1 MKRLIAG
8 LISAA
13 ALFAAVMLLFQIP
26 ENRTARDGGEPSRR
40 VEPLQ
45 HSSSRLLKI
54 NAIEQ
59 GEQIKTLLNGDE
71 DVKII
76 HHNQKDKSHYKEHE
90 ATVKFSDPPGEDEL
104 DRLAAGLDAEFFR
117 HMDSIFIFQSD
128 SMSTADL
135 LQFFRE
141 RPDVAYAEPNY
152 ILMQNE
158 AEPPNDL
165 LYRENY
171 QWNLPAIDIEKAWDI
186 SKGDEDVIIAV
197 VDTGV
202 DMDHPDLRRRLMEG
216 YNVMQNSS
224 DYDDDNGHGTHVAG
238 IIASE
243 TNNREGIA
251 GITWNN
257 RIMPV
262 KAMSSK
268 GYGYTF
274 DIAKG
279 IIWAADHG
287 ADVINLSLG
296 NYQQSAFL
304 EEAIQYAY
312 DKGAVLVSAA
322 GNDNSEQP
330 SFPAAFP
337 EVLSVSAVSYT
348 GEKADFSNYGYYI
361 DVTAPGVYIPSTYF
375 QNQYAA
381 LSGTSMASPHV
392 AGLAGLILSVNPD
405 LSNRQVMNIIKE
417 SARDIGEKGSD
428 AYFGNGLIDINS
440 ALSMAADY

>member
-1 MKRLIAG
+1 MKRTITA

-13 ALFAAVMLLFQIP
+13 ALFAAVMLLFQLPGNNQERID
-26 ENRTARDGGEPSRR
+26 EGELSGGTQPS
-40 VEPLQ
+40 EQ
-45 HSSSRLLKI
+45 SSSRLLRI

-59 GEQIKTLLNGDE
+59 GERIKTLLNGDD

-76 HHNQKDKSHYKEHE
+76 HHNPKDKSHYKEHE
-90 ATVKFSDPPGEDEL
+90 ATVKFSSPPDDDEL
-104 DRLAAGLDAEFFR
+104 DSLAAGLDAEFFR
-117 HMDSIFIFQSD
+117 HMDSIFVFQSD
-128 SMSTADL
+128 SMTTADL

-141 RPDVAYAEPNY
+141 RPDIAYAEPNF

-158 AEPPNDL
+158 TQLPNDQ
-165 LYRENY
+165 LYREKY

-186 SKGDEDVIIAV
+186 SKGDEDIIIAV

-202 DMDHPDLRRRLMEG
+202 DMDHPDLRKRLMKG

-224 DYDDDNGHGTHVAG
+224 DFDDDNGHGTHVAG

-243 TNNREGIA
+243 TNNGEGIA

-262 KAMSSK
+262 KAMGSK

-296 NYQQSAFL
+296 NYQPSAFL
-304 EEAIQYAY
+304 EEAIRYAY
-312 DKGAVLVSAA
+312 DKGAVLISAA

-348 GEKADFSNYGYYI
+348 GEKAEFSNYGYYI

-375 QNQYAA
+375 KNQYAA

-405 LSNRQVMNIIKE
+405 LSNREVMNIIKGT
-417 SARDIGEKGSD
+417 ARDIGEEGRD
-428 AYFGNGLIDINS
+428 AYFGNGLIDINA
-440 ALSMAADY
+440 ALAAAE

>member
-1 MKRLIAG
+1 MKRMIAA

-13 ALFAAVMLLFQIP
+13 ALFAAVMMLFQLP
-26 ENRTARDGGEPSRR
+26 ENNQERTDEGELSGRTQPF
-40 VEPLQ
+40 Q
-45 HSSSRLLKI
+45 HSSSRLLNI
-54 NAIEQ
+54 NAIKQ
-59 GEQIKTLLNGDE
+59 GERIKTLLNGDE

-76 HHNQKDKSHYKEHE
+76 HHNPKDKSHYKEHE
-90 ATVKFSDPPGEDEL
+90 ATVKFSGPPDDDEL
-104 DRLAAGLDAEFFR
+104 DSLAAGLDAEFFR
-117 HMDSIFIFQSD
+117 HMDSIFVFQSD
-128 SMSTADL
+128 SMTTADL
-135 LQFFRE
+135 LQFFRQ
-141 RPDVAYAEPNY
+141 RPDVVYAEPNF

-158 AEPPNDL
+158 TQLPNDL

-186 SKGDEDVIIAV
+186 SKGDEDIIIAV

-202 DMDHPDLRRRLMEG
+202 DMDHPDLRRRLMKG
-216 YNVMQNSS
+216 YNVMENSS
-224 DYDDDNGHGTHVAG
+224 NFDDDNGHGTHVAG

-243 TNNREGIA
+243 TNNGEGIA

-262 KAMSSK
+262 KAMGSK

-296 NYQQSAFL
+296 NYQPSAFL
-304 EEAIQYAY
+304 EEAIRYAY
-312 DKGAVLVSAA
+312 EKGAVLISAA

-348 GEKADFSNYGYYI
+348 GDKADFSNYGYYI

-375 QNQYAA
+375 KNQYAA

-405 LSNRQVMNIIKE
+405 LSNRQVMNIIKGT
-417 SARDIGEKGSD
+417 ARDIGEKGRD
-428 AYFGNGLIDINS
+428 AYFGNGLIDINA
-440 ALSMAADY
+440 ALAAAAE

>member
-1 MKRLIAG
+1 MKRIITA

-13 ALFAAVMLLFQIP
+13 ALFAAVMMLFQLP
-26 ENRTARDGGEPSRR
+26 GNNQERKDEGELSGRTQSLE
-40 VEPLQ
+40 Q
-45 HSSSRLLKI
+45 SSSRLLRI

-59 GEQIKTLLNGDE
+59 GERIKTILNGDD

-76 HHNQKDKSHYKEHE
+76 HHNLKEKSHYKEHE
-90 ATVKFSDPPGEDEL
+90 ATVKFSAPPDDDEL
-104 DRLAAGLDAEFFR
+104 DSLAAGLDAEFFR
-117 HMDSIFIFQSD
+117 HMDSIFVFQSD
-128 SMSTADL
+128 SMTTADL

-141 RPDVAYAEPNY
+141 RTDVAYAEPNF

-158 AEPPNDL
+158 TQLPNDL
-165 LYRENY
+165 LYREKY

-186 SKGDEDVIIAV
+186 SKGDEDIIIAV

-202 DMDHPDLRRRLMEG
+202 DIDHPDLRRRLMKG

-224 DYDDDNGHGTHVAG
+224 DFDDDNGHGTHVAG

-243 TNNREGIA
+243 TNNGEGIA

-262 KAMSSK
+262 KAMGSK

-296 NYQQSAFL
+296 NYQPSAFL
-304 EEAIQYAY
+304 EEAIRYAY
-312 DKGAVLVSAA
+312 DKGAVLISAA

-375 QNQYAA
+375 KNQYAA

-405 LSNRQVMNIIKE
+405 LSNREVMNIIKGT
-417 SARDIGEKGSD
+417 ARDIGEEGRD
-428 AYFGNGLIDINS
+428 AYFGNGLIDINA
-440 ALSMAADY
+440 ALAAAEK

>member
-1 MKRLIAG
+1 MKRTITA

-13 ALFAAVMLLFQIP
+13 ALFAAVMLLYQLPGNNQERID
-26 ENRTARDGGEPSRR
+26 EGELSGRTQPS
-40 VEPLQ
+40 EQ
-45 HSSSRLLKI
+45 SSSRLLRI

-59 GEQIKTLLNGDE
+59 GERIKTLLNGDD

-76 HHNQKDKSHYKEHE
+76 HHNPKDKSHYKEHE
-90 ATVKFSDPPGEDEL
+90 ATVKFSSPPDDDEL
-104 DRLAAGLDAEFFR
+104 DSLAAGLDAEFIR
-117 HMDSIFIFQSD
+117 HMDSIFVFQSD
-128 SMSTADL
+128 SMTTADL

-141 RPDVAYAEPNY
+141 RPDIAYAEPNF

-158 AEPPNDL
+158 TQLPNDQ
-165 LYRENY
+165 LYREKY

-186 SKGDEDVIIAV
+186 SKGDEDIIIAV

-202 DMDHPDLRRRLMEG
+202 DMDHPDLRKRLMKG

-224 DYDDDNGHGTHVAG
+224 DFDDDNGHGTHVAG

-243 TNNREGIA
+243 TNNGEGIA

-262 KAMSSK
+262 KAMGSK

-296 NYQQSAFL
+296 NYQPSAFL
-304 EEAIQYAY
+304 EEAIRYAY
-312 DKGAVLVSAA
+312 DKGAVLISAA

-348 GEKADFSNYGYYI
+348 GEKAEFSNYGYYI

-375 QNQYAA
+375 KNQYAA

-405 LSNRQVMNIIKE
+405 LSNREVMNIIKGT
-417 SARDIGEKGSD
+417 ARDIGEEGRD
-428 AYFGNGLIDINS
+428 AYFGNGLIDINA
-440 ALSMAADY
+440 ALAAAE

>member
-1 MKRLIAG
+1 MKRTITA

-13 ALFAAVMLLFQIP
+13 ALFAAVMLLFQLPGNNQERID
-26 ENRTARDGGEPSRR
+26 EGELSGRTQPS
-40 VEPLQ
+40 EQ
-45 HSSSRLLKI
+45 SSSRLLRI

-59 GEQIKTLLNGDE
+59 GERIKTLLNGDD

-76 HHNQKDKSHYKEHE
+76 HHNPKDKSHYKEHE
-90 ATVKFSDPPGEDEL
+90 ATVKFSSPPDDDEL
-104 DRLAAGLDAEFFR
+104 DSLAAGLDAEFFR
-117 HMDSIFIFQSD
+117 HMDSIFVFQSD
-128 SMSTADL
+128 SMTTADL

-141 RPDVAYAEPNY
+141 RPDIAYAEPNF

-158 AEPPNDL
+158 TQLPNDQ
-165 LYRENY
+165 LYREKY

-186 SKGDEDVIIAV
+186 SKGDEDIIIAV

-202 DMDHPDLRRRLMEG
+202 DMDHPDLRKRLMKG

-224 DYDDDNGHGTHVAG
+224 DFDDDNGHGTHVAG

-243 TNNREGIA
+243 TNNGEGIA

-262 KAMSSK
+262 KAMGSK

-296 NYQQSAFL
+296 NYQPSAFL
-304 EEAIQYAY
+304 EEAIRYAY
-312 DKGAVLVSAA
+312 DKGAVLISAA

-348 GEKADFSNYGYYI
+348 GEKAEFSNYGYYI

-375 QNQYAA
+375 KNQYAA

-405 LSNRQVMNIIKE
+405 LSNREVMNIIKGT
-417 SARDIGEKGSD
+417 ARDIGEEGRD
-428 AYFGNGLIDINS
+428 AFFGNGLIDINA
-440 ALSMAADY
+440 ALAAAE